1 MPWRPLPSIA
11 FAIAIHAFQPTTPA
25 DLPLE
30 LGDELYIIEQGGF
43 DGEWYRGYL
52 VTPPSTLSGLT
63 AIPGKALE
71 SRVFSGIFP
80 RNCVEIREVLGDSE
94 NARNSQFLQQL
105 PDLGLTEAHVS
116 TDDIIDQIEKARVL
130 SQITVI
136 KLDEDDDSQRN
147 SPRLSTPRP
156 ISSIIPLPLK
166 SSSSNLAKDAADATV
181 AKPPAP
187 VPMLKIG
194 DETPTSL
201 SEPLVDEIASCL
213 REWHSTNFHELLLS
227 RNYSTVES
235 IRAIVAQLN
244 MARRQ
249 LLHDVLTSREREV
262 LREETV
268 WKLVQGN
275 KMLSGDVIVR
285 DPEKGG
291 RLLTG
296 DDSAIRLASLQSE
309 MGMLEGPITQKD
321 EASASRHLLC
331 ELNVMAGSPST
342 TAIAASLILKTSG
355 GETVNLSETFQMKL
369 TASGNL
375 AKVIKTLSSK
385 TLFTDIATADLAEG
399 STVFLVVKLL
409 VAESAMQR
417 IPTPSSADSGS
428 GKAMKSGSVP
438 SARGRRSAMWNGKP
452 NHKLQPS
459 ADLPNSKPKP
469 ESQQTKETTVMRVT
483 GIGAMDV
490 SSALRHQSH
499 IDESIDFYCTVETG
513 QDTAATEPFDGF
525 VNLIKP
531 TLPSAKG
538 RYKKSGELIQ
548 LKVHISPLVG
558 DDVNALVQENTL
570 SLHHVVQTRRV
581 GFASA
586 PTKPRS
592 DIYLLLS
599 KANIAPDAYFS
610 HPLHGQVPAPTG
622 VLRYLQLT
630 LEVRNA
636 DGNRIEHC
644 IYPSSDHIGYTAWR
658 TNVTDRGKPWEQL
671 VRINVPAD
679 EVAGSHVIM
688 SLANAPDFP
697 CALCWMPLW
706 TDKTFIQD
714 GPHSL
719 LLYAYD
725 RTTSSVENGKG
736 AYLSHPWS
744 SLGKNDSTKDENVT
758 GPIATLSVRTEL
770 CSTEYTQD
778 RVLFDLIN
786 WKDYNKT
793 NVREFLE
800 KVVLVPE
807 IEIVKQMRSVFD
819 ALFGILIEHADNDE
833 VEDLVFQN
841 LITVLGIVHD
851 RRFNLSP
858 LVDKYIETQ
867 FYFPFATPGLV
878 RSFSRLLQA
887 SADSSQHR
895 TLRAAFKVA
904 QHILKFITK
913 AREQQQVKEEEIG
926 VTGVRSTF
934 NRDVHFIFR
943 SIERLIQNPN
953 PVLVGSKTLVVQRF
967 HTWLPELLNALPQEE
982 IIHIALSFMDACKD
996 VKGMLI
1002 LYKLVLI
1009 MNYVSMSIFSG
1020 SKAQKMLQ
1028 SHICRWIDPYWGSV
1042 PEVTD
1047 LYCDQVR
1054 LCCSIISSLLQHPN
1068 SSMAPFLPKAVASY
1082 AAISSDEVQDTEYL
1096 SLLFSRSFPFQLKQS
1111 KTSQRFDEALI
1122 ELSVVIGAISGIPRL
1137 RSLDLPYEELAS
1149 FIESTLDCLN
1159 SILSCVAYPKTWLSL
1174 HIYQHRT
1181 ALNTLNY
1188 LSTILTRSFIPSPD
1202 DADSFNTPLWKSFFT
1217 TLMNVVS
1224 SESLALEAFPE
1235 QKRRVVWKVA
1245 GDVREQGAD
1254 LLQRTWNA
1262 IGWDAVGDER
1272 EHYGLERFGGYQ
1284 VQYVPS
1290 LISPIVGICTSV
1302 HQKLRTVAVEV
1313 LWSLIAS
1320 EWQLNEDLSMIEAEI
1335 IASLDALYKSKQLSE
1350 SSMCKLFVPEL
1361 FDTFE
1366 GAGLHSDSKFSDAVR
1381 NLLATIDELIELLT
1395 TTYTGDAAESM
1406 NTLRLMEFMKDVD
1419 KEDIFVRYVHDLA
1432 HSHASAGNH
1441 AEAGL
1446 ALKFHAD
1453 LYDWEV
1459 SRIVPAL
1466 QNPSFPVQTSF
1477 ERKELLFCQMIR
1489 HFEEGKAWSQ
1499 ALSCYK
1505 ELADYYENV
1514 VTDYSKLS
1522 TTNLAIGKIYDSIV
1536 RNDKRYPRYFRV
1548 SFKGLGFPEHLRDKQ
1563 YIVEGS
1569 PSEKM
1574 INFTDR
1580 MQKEYPAAKIVSS
1593 GDLSNYEGQYLHIS
1607 SVSVHRNLSHPSY
1620 QRPKVPMSVREH
1632 LLTSEPSEFSV
1643 VSGRFTSGNDY
1654 KEHWVTKTIF
1664 VTAEPFPNIL
1674 RRSEI
1679 VETSE
1684 LTLSALDT
1692 AIERTWR
1699 KTQELLNLHKRAAS
1713 GSETGMH
1720 SLTETLRQL
1729 LDVGSSSTTSVAI
1742 YHGFLPN
1749 SQRDSFDNE
1758 SEYSM
1763 EILQGASNSLN
1774 ALRVALMD
1782 HTVAIQRCLSLF
1794 ARPAYLHV
1802 YSDLKDLFESI
1813 FVEELAAMT
1822 PINPPTEQE
1831 YDTSAVE
1838 LEKPEIGIANVVSAV
1853 PARYPHINT
1862 STSAISK
1869 AGSTVNSQ
1877 ASAHGHKKSLNMFR
1891 RAEHKHTN
1899 STATITQV
1907 NTEMSK
1913 RSNLEVRTES
1923 QMGGH
1928 KGHDDSS
1935 SRAISRDARSMKS
1948 HRSRF
1953 STFGSARRGS
1963 WFSANGNNEQAIQD
1977 AKTKLSISTPAT
1989 STEDVRIIQQRITE
2003 RATRSAMAKEAARNG
2018 TPSIRS
2024 FDSRREYIP
2033 PTPFSGGSEFSASSR
2048 GTENIVPPNES
2059 LGTSPVISLRHE
2071 NDQKPSLSK
2080 KNSVRGSVMKRFSL
2094 LKVGKK
2100 NHRMNMKE
2108 SSLDLTLKEE

>member
-30 LGDELYIIEQGGF
+30 LGDELYIIEQGGSYG
-43 DGEWYRGYL
+43 DWYRGYL
-52 VTPPSTLSGLT
+52 VTPPSTLSGL
-63 AIPGKALE
+63 AAAPGKALE

-94 NARNSQFLQQL
+94 NARNSISLQQL

-116 TDDIIDQIEKARVL
+116 TNDIIDQIDKARVT
-130 SQITVI
+130 SQVTVI
-136 KLDEDDDSQRN
+136 KLDDDDN
-147 SPRLSTPRP
+147 SRRSSSRISTMRP
-156 ISSIIPLPLK
+156 ISTIIPLPLK
-166 SSSSNLAKDAADATV
+166 SSTSNPANDADESPS
-181 AKPPAP
+181 KPPAP

-227 RNYSTVES
+227 RNYSTIES
-235 IRAIVAQLN
+235 IRGIVAQLN

-262 LREETV
+262 LREQTV

-275 KMLSGDVIVR
+275 KMLSGEVIVR

-309 MGMLEGPITQKD
+309 MGMLEGPTIQK
-321 EASASRHLLC
+321 EETSASRHLLC
-331 ELNVMAGSPST
+331 ELSAMAGSPT
-342 TAIAASLILKTSG
+342 TTTIAASLILRTSG
-355 GETVNLSETFQMKL
+355 GEYVNLSETFQMSL
-369 TASGNL
+369 SASGNL
-375 AKVIKTLSSK
+375 STVIKSITAK

-399 STVFLVVKLL
+399 TTVFLVVKLL
-409 VAESAMQR
+409 VSESATQR
-417 IPTPSSADSGS
+417 TPTPSSADSGS
-428 GKAMKSGSVP
+428 GKAMKSASVTTK
-438 SARGRRSAMWNGKP
+438 GRRSVMWNGKP
-452 NHKLQPS
+452 RGHDSHHKVQQS
-459 ADLPNSKPKP
+459 ADFSNSRSKLDFL
-469 ESQQTKETTVMRVT
+469 QAKETIVT
-483 GIGAMDV
+483 RAVGVGALDV
-490 SSALRHQSH
+490 SSALRHQSN
-499 IDESIDFYCTVETG
+499 IDDAIEFYCPVKNS
-513 QDTAATEPFDGF
+513 QDTVAEAFNGF
-525 VNLIKP
+525 EDLIHP
-531 TLPSAKG
+531 ILPSAKG
-538 RYKKSGELIQ
+538 RYKKSGQLIQ
-548 LKVHISPLVG
+548 LKVHISPLIA
-558 DDVNALVQENTL
+558 DDVDALVQENPL
-570 SLHHVVQTRRV
+570 SLHQVVQTRRV
-581 GFASA
+581 GFAVA

-599 KANIAPDAYFS
+599 KANIAPDALFS

-636 DGNRIEHC
+636 DGDRIEHC
-644 IYPSSDHIGYTAWR
+644 IYPSSDDLGHTAWR
-658 TNVTDRGKPWEQL
+658 TNVTDRGTPWEQL
-671 VRINVPAD
+671 VRINIPAD
-679 EVAGSHVIM
+679 EVAGSHIIM

-706 TDKTFIQD
+706 TEKTFIQD

-719 LLYAYD
+719 LLHAYD
-725 RTTSSVENGKG
+725 RATSNVEDGKG
-736 AYLSHPWS
+736 AYLSQPWS
-744 SLGKNDSTKDENVT
+744 SLGKNDSAKDENVT
-758 GPIATLSVRTEL
+758 GPMATISVRTEL

-786 WKDYNKT
+786 WKDHSKT
-793 NVREFLE
+793 DVHEFLD
-800 KVVLVPE
+800 KIVLVPE
-807 IEIVKQMRSVFD
+807 IEIVKQMRGVLD
-819 ALFGILIEHADNDE
+819 ALFGIMVEHADNDE
-833 VEDLVFQN
+833 IEDLVFQN

-851 RRFNLSP
+851 RRFNLTP
-858 LVDKYIETQ
+858 LVDRYVEIQ

-904 QHILKFITK
+904 QHILKFVTK
-913 AREQQQVKEEEIG
+913 AREQQQIKEEEIG

-934 NRDVHFIFR
+934 NRDLHFIFR

-967 HTWLPELLNALPQEE
+967 HTWLPELVNALPQEE
-982 IIHIALSFMDACKD
+982 ITHIALSFMDACED

-1009 MNYVSMSIFSG
+1009 MNYVSMPIFSG
-1020 SKAQKMLQ
+1020 PKAQKMLQ
-1028 SHICRWIDPYWGSV
+1028 TNVCKWIDPYWGSV

-1054 LCCSIISSLLQHPN
+1054 LCCSIVASFLQHPN
-1068 SSMAPFLPKAVASY
+1068 SSMSSFLPKAVASY
-1082 AAISSDEVQDTEYL
+1082 AAIATDEVQDTEYL
-1096 SLLFSRSFPFQLKQS
+1096 SLLFSKSFPFQLKQS
-1111 KTSQRFDEALI
+1111 KTTQRVDEALI
-1122 ELSVVIGAISGIPRL
+1122 ELSVIIGAISEIPRL
-1137 RSLDLPYEELAS
+1137 RVLDLPHDALDVFVNQA
-1149 FIESTLDCLN
+1149 LDCHNSVLN
-1159 SILSCVAYPKTWLSL
+1159 CEAYPKAWLSL

-1181 ALNTLNY
+1181 TIDSLGY
-1188 LSTILTRSFIPSPD
+1188 LSTILTQFFIPSPD
-1202 DADSFNTPLWKSFFT
+1202 DAETFNTQLWKLFFQ
-1217 TLMNVVS
+1217 TLMNVIS

-1245 GDVREQGAD
+1245 GDVREHGAE
-1254 LLQRTWNA
+1254 LLRKTWDA
-1262 IGWDAVGDER
+1262 IGWDAVGNER
-1272 EHYGLERFGGYQ
+1272 EQYGLERFGGYQ

-1290 LISPIVGICTSV
+1290 LIFPIVKICISV
-1302 HQKLRTVAVEV
+1302 HQKLRNVAVEL

-1320 EWQLNEDLSMIEAEI
+1320 EWQLNEDLGMIEAEI
-1335 IASLDALYKSKQLSE
+1335 IASLDTLFKSRTLSG
-1350 SSMCKLFVPEL
+1350 SSISNSFVAEL
-1361 FDTFE
+1361 FDIFE
-1366 GAGLHSDSKFSDAVR
+1366 RAGLHNEPRFSTAMR
-1381 NLLATIDELIELLT
+1381 NLLATVDELLELLS
-1395 TTYTGDAAESM
+1395 TTYTGDVAESM
-1406 NTLRLMEFMKDVD
+1406 NTLRLMEFMKDVE

-1432 HSHASAGNH
+1432 YSHAAAGNH

-1466 QNPSFPVQTSF
+1466 QNPNFPVQTSF
-1477 ERKELLFCQMIR
+1477 ERKEYLFCKMIR
-1489 HFEEGKAWSQ
+1489 HFEEGKAWTQ

-1505 ELADYYENV
+1505 ELSDYYENV

-1522 TTNLAIGKIYDSIV
+1522 KANLAIGKIYGSIV
-1536 RNDKRYPRYFRV
+1536 KNDKRYPRYFRV
-1548 SFKGLGFPEHLRDKQ
+1548 IFKGLGFPEHLRDKQ

-1580 MQKEYPAAKIVSS
+1580 MQKEYPAAKIVSA
-1593 GDLSNYEGQYLHIS
+1593 GDVNDYEGQYLHIS

-1643 VSGRFTSGNDY
+1643 VSRRYTSGNNY

-1664 VTAEPFPNIL
+1664 LTAEPFPNIL

-1684 LTLSALDT
+1684 ITLNALDT

-1699 KTQELLNLHKRAAS
+1699 KTQELLTLYKRAMS

-1720 SLTETLRQL
+1720 ALTDTLRQL
-1729 LDVGSSSTTSVAI
+1729 LDAGSSATTSVAI
-1742 YHGFLPN
+1742 YHGFLSN
-1749 SQRDSFDNE
+1749 SQSGSFDNE
-1758 SEYSM
+1758 S
-1763 EILQGASNSLN
+1763 
-1774 ALRVALMD
+1774 D
-1782 HTVAIQRCLSLF
+1782 
-1794 ARPAYLHV
+1794 
-1802 YSDLKDLFESI
+1802 DLKDIFETI

-1822 PINPPTEQE
+1822 SLDPPIEQD
-1831 YDTSAVE
+1831 YDESAVE
-1838 LEKPEIGIANVVSAV
+1838 MEKPEIGIANVVSAIPGRFAQV
-1853 PARYPHINT
+1853 NG
-1862 STSAISK
+1862 STSGLSRT
-1869 AGSTVNSQ
+1869 GSTSHSQ
-1877 ASAHGHKKSLNMFR
+1877 ASALIPKNVFR
-1891 RAEHKHTN
+1891 RADHKPSG
-1899 STATITQV
+1899 STATITRDAS
-1907 NTEMSK
+1907 ESSK
-1913 RSNLEVRTES
+1913 RNNLDVRTES
-1923 QMGGH
+1923 QMDQH
-1928 KGHDDSS
+1928 KGNDNSL
-1935 SRAISRDARSMKS
+1935 SRTPSRDARSVKR
-1948 HRSRF
+1948 HRSRL

-1963 WFSANGNNEQAIQD
+1963 WFSTNGTNEQAVQD

-1989 STEDVRIIQQRITE
+1989 STEDVRITQQRITE
-2003 RATRSAMAKEAARNG
+2003 RATRSAMVKKAARNG

-2024 FDSRREYIP
+2024 FDSRKEYIP
-2033 PTPFSGGSEFSASSR
+2033 STPFSGGSEFSASSR
-2048 GTENIVPPNES
+2048 GTEHFMSLNENSEMPP
-2059 LGTSPVISLRHE
+2059 VVSLRHE
-2071 NDQKPSLSK
+2071 NDPKTSLSK
-2080 KNSVRGSVMKRFSL
+2080 KGSVRGSVMRRFSL

-2100 NHRMNMKE
+2100 TNRINMKE
-2108 SSLDLTLKEE
+2108 SSVDLTLKEE